1 MISEILNKLYSELP
15 STVKLV
21 AVSKFHPFEAIEEA
35 YAAGQRVFAESRPQ
49 ELQAKVKRLEEIR
62 TERGEPDY
70 MSDIQWH
77 FIGHLQSNKIKYIAS
92 FIHLIHS
99 IDSLRLLQE
108 VDRHA
113 EKNQRVISC
122 LLQIHIA
129 EEESK
134 FGFSPEEC
142 LNMLEEG
149 EWHNL
154 KHIQIRGLMCM
165 ASNTNNAI
173 QIKEEFLSVKRLF
186 DIIKDK
192 YFCNEESFDTF
203 SAGMSDDY
211 PIAIEAGS
219 THIRVGSGI
228 FAK

>member
-1 MISEILNKLYSELP
+1 MPDIRKNIEAIRATLP
-15 STVKLV
+15 NRVTLI
-21 AVSKFHPFEAIEEA
+21 AVSKYHPIESIEEA
-35 YAAGQRVFAESRPQ
+35 YSVGQRDFGESKAQDLRIKQQSLP
-49 ELQAKVKRLEEIR
+49 K
-62 TERGEPDY
+62 
-70 MSDIQWH
+70 DIKWH

-149 EWHNL
+149 EWRNL
-154 KHIQIRGLMCM
+154 KHIRIRGLMCM

-192 YFCNEESFDTF
+192 YFCNEESFNTF

>member
-1 MISEILNKLYSELP
+1 MPDIRKNIEAIRATLP
-15 STVKLV
+15 NRVTLI
-21 AVSKFHPFEAIEEA
+21 AVSKYHPIESIEEA
-35 YAAGQRVFAESRPQ
+35 YSAGQRDFGESKAQDLRIKQQSLP
-49 ELQAKVKRLEEIR
+49 K
-62 TERGEPDY
+62 
-70 MSDIQWH
+70 DIKWH

-99 IDSLRLLQE
+99 IDSLHLLQE

-149 EWHNL
+149 EWRNL

-192 YFCNEESFDTF
+192 YFCNEESFNTF